1 MSTTATPIP
10 PQQSSTTRLTEVF
23 LHGVCSLFGLLFV
36 YAAAN
41 KLMEY
46 DKFLLQM
53 SKSPIIT
60 DFASIFVWMIPALE
74 IVISIML
81 FVESLRLLGLFASLA
96 LMSLFT
102 AYIYAI
108 LKFSD
113 TMPCSCGGILEK
125 LGWEEHLI
133 FNIVFVV
140 LAIVGI
146 VLQTKIEENNKARQ
160 R

>member
-1 MSTTATPIP
+1 
-10 PQQSSTTRLTEVF
+10 
-23 LHGVCSLFGLLFV
+23 
-36 YAAAN
+36 
-41 KLMEY
+41 
-46 DKFLLQM
+46 M

-60 DFASIFVWMIPALE
+60 DFASILAWMIPSLE

-81 FVESLRLLGLFASLA
+81 FAGWMRLLGLYASLA

-113 TMPCSCGGILEK
+113 TVPCSCGGILEK
-125 LGWEEHLI
+125 MGWKEHLI

-140 LAIVGI
+140 LAIIGI
-146 VLQTKIEENNKARQ
+146 VLKTKIEEKNRAQER
-160 R
+160 